1 MFVASFVQL
10 LPILILTL
18 SGYIITKIYY
28 INLDTIIKLLADFFM
43 PLLIFHSLYYSD
55 LKSDLIFSITG
66 AVIVVIGLN
75 GIISYLYA
83 RIAKIDARGFMPA
96 NIFSNSGFLGIP
108 LMKLWGGL
116 AAVNVIVVYEQIN
129 STLIYTLG
137 ILIITGGLSAQSL
150 RSIIRSP
157 ILWTIFLSI
166 IIKVF
171 SITIP
176 DPILATCEFGGNA
189 TSPLAA
195 LVLGASLSTTKI
207 RFNRHIFV
215 GICIRMVG
223 GFLFGY
229 VGATLFGLT
238 GLSRTVVV
246 VTSALPAAVFSSV
259 LPMRYGVTSEYASSI
274 VIISTILSIVTI
286 PLTFMFFS

>member
-18 SGYIITKIYY
+18 SGYIITRIYY